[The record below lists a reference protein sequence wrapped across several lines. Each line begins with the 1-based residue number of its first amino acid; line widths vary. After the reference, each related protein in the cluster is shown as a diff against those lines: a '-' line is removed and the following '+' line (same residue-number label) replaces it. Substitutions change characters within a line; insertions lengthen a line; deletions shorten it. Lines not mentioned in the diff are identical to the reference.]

1 MSAAPSHATPTGTA
15 PARKP
20 EDVRVLG
27 LIRHLIEGGRLLLAS
42 LKARN
47 AALPPISV
55 IGRFGS
61 LRLALI
67 IARITRGLLLAEA
80 LEARL
85 LRRRPRP
92 EPSVPVDRP
101 RRDPAPRRPCRTDA
115 EDDAELEAGLPTAEE
130 IAARIRHRPVGAV
143 LVEICRDL
151 GIDTTH
157 PLWRD
162 IQKAIIFNGGNLAT
176 MLRQWLRRTPE
187 SDAVARAIVPMME
200 GASLLPP
207 PVHIHPP

>member
-1 MSAAPSHATPTGTA
+1 MPAAPETTPTPKAA
-15 PARKP
+15 PRVA
-20 EDVRVLG
+20 DGLVALVR
-27 LIRHLIEGGRLLLAS
+27 RLVAFGQDLLET
-42 LKARN
+42 LQRGN
-47 AALPPISV
+47 TGFPPLPV
-55 IGRFGS
+55 VRRFGTIS
-61 LRLALI
+61 LSLV